1 MATADKVGAVE
12 ATVFAGFTC
21 EERAPCPWGMTGAPT
36 GLESAET
43 TLMGNP
49 GPCASG
55 GVCGDTEDAG
65 DVEAECE
72 ASGVSG
78 GEEGYEGMEGL
89 GMTGASLGIGARGA
103 SKGIA
108 EPELELALVEL
119 WCVNG
124 AGAG

>member
-1 MATADKVGAVE
+1 
-12 ATVFAGFTC
+12 
-21 EERAPCPWGMTGAPT
+21 MTGAST

-43 TLMGNP
+43 TLMNP

-65 DVEAECE
+65 EVEAECD

-78 GEEGYEGMEGL
+78 GEEGYVGMDGL
-89 GMTGASLGIGARGA
+89 GTTGASLGIGLRGA
-103 SKGIA
+103 RRGI
-108 EPELELALVEL
+108 EPELEFALLEL

-124 AGAG
+124 AGAGWGRTIGGYGPGPAKSC

>member
-1 MATADKVGAVE
+1 
-12 ATVFAGFTC
+12 
-21 EERAPCPWGMTGAPT
+21 MTGAST

-43 TLMGNP
+43 TLTLTNP

-65 DVEAECE
+65 EVEAECE

-78 GEEGYEGMEGL
+78 GEVGYAGIDGL
-89 GMTGASLGIGARGA
+89 GMTGASLGIGTRGA

-108 EPELELALVEL
+108 EPELEFALLEL

>member
-1 MATADKVGAVE
+1 M
-12 ATVFAGFTC
+12 
-21 EERAPCPWGMTGAPT
+21 
-36 GLESAET
+36 
-43 TLMGNP
+43 NP

-65 DVEAECE
+65 EVEAECE
-72 ASGVSG
+72 APGVSG
-78 GEEGYEGMEGL
+78 GEEGYVGIDGL
-89 GMTGASLGIGARGA
+89 GMTGASLGIGTRGA

-108 EPELELALVEL
+108 EPELEFALLEL